1 MQIII
6 VRYLS
11 SVWTLKNTYPETKVK
26 PDCLKWY
33 YLLGN
38 GWALSSESACL
49 FVFYLKYTE
58 SEKVVWKGVCIDHWW
73 SEKVCVLIIGDLKRC
88 VYWSLVVRTERML
101 IFFHFYCKHDF
112 YFLCSPLNLVA
123 PPDLSAFCCS
133 CYHTFCSTSSIYIQT
148 FS

>member
-49 FVFYLKYTE
+49 FVFYLIWICVYWI
-58 SEKVVWKGVCIDHWW
+58 WKG
-73 SEKVCVLIIGDLKRC
+73 SLKRC

-112 YFLCSPLNLVA
+112 YFICSPLIVVA

>member
-73 SEKVCVLIIGDLKRC
+73 LEQRECLFFFISTANLI
-88 VYWSLVVRTERML
+88 
-101 IFFHFYCKHDF
+101 
-112 YFLCSPLNLVA
+112 
-123 PPDLSAFCCS
+123 
-133 CYHTFCSTSSIYIQT
+133 STLYALPW
-148 FS
+148 F